1 MVIDQV
7 HGLQATGMSLNERFT
22 MFATAP
28 APARPRTPRRRP
40 STGGFYSDNMN
51 RNLIEQIARRLEQQT
66 KRQTLRQRLGI
77 GAGGLRRFGSESS
90 LAGLRRSNSFGDL
103 SQRGI
108 KSRISWRQS
117 NGNLNRSA
125 SFGNLSAGVWRGRGR
140 GLRGLRRRVGIR
152 VLRGRIRGGMNLFG
166 RINRIG
172 SRPLRGRGVGRG
184 GAAGAQGAGRGAR
197 RGAGRGGGGAGRGGG
212 GAGRGGG
219 RGLTRGAA
227 RGRGRGGI
235 SRQTVKPVPTKE
247 QLDLQL
253 DQYMAGTKSALDKEL
268 DSYMKN
274 AMELE

>member
-7 HGLQATGMSLNERFT
+7 HGLQATCMSLNERFS
-22 MFATAP
+22 MFAAGP
-28 APARPRTPRRRP
+28 APVRPRTPRRRP

-51 RNLIEQIARRLEQQT
+51 RNLIEQIARRLELQA
-66 KRQTLRQRLGI
+66 KRQALRQRLGI

-103 SQRGI
+103 SQRGV

-125 SFGNLSAGVWRGRGR
+125 SFGNLSGGAWRGR
-140 GLRGLRRRVGIR
+140 GLRGLRRRAGAR
-152 VLRGRIRGGMNLFG
+152 GLRGRLRGGMNFG
-166 RINRIG
+166 RMNRIG
-172 SRPLRGRGVGRG
+172 SRPLRGRG
-184 GAAGAQGAGRGAR
+184 AGLGAGRGAR
-197 RGAGRGGGGAGRGGG
+197 RGGGGGGGF
-212 GAGRGGG
+212 
-219 RGLTRGAA
+219 TRGAA

-235 SRQTVKPVPTKE
+235 SRQTPKPVPTKE
-247 QLDLQL
+247 ELDLQL

-268 DSYMKN
+268 ESYMKN

>member
-7 HGLQATGMSLNERFT
+7 HGLQATGMSLNDRFT
-22 MFATAP
+22 MFAAAP

-51 RNLIEQIARRLEQQT
+51 RNLIEQIARRLEQQA
-66 KRQTLRQRLGI
+66 KRQALRQRLGV
-77 GAGGLRRFGSESS
+77 GPGGLRRFGSESS
-90 LAGLRRSNSFGDL
+90 LAGLRRSNSFGNL
-103 SQRGI
+103 GQQGV
-108 KSRISWRQS
+108 KSRISWRQP

-125 SFGNLSAGVWRGRGR
+125 SFGNLSGGVWRGR
-140 GLRGLRRRVGIR
+140 GLRGLRWRVGNR
-152 VLRGRIRGGMNLFG
+152 VLRGRIRGGMNFV

-172 SRPLRGRGVGRG
+172 SRPLRARGVGRG
-184 GAAGAQGAGRGAR
+184 GARGRARGAAAAGRGAAA
-197 RGAGRGGGGAGRGGG
+197 AGRGRAGRGGAGRGF
-212 GAGRGGG
+212 A
-219 RGLTRGAA
+219 RGAA

-235 SRQTVKPVPTKE
+235 SRQTPKPAPTRE
-247 QLDLQL
+247 ELDLQL

>member
-7 HGLQATGMSLNERFT
+7 HGLQATSMSLNERFT
-22 MFATAP
+22 MFAASP

-51 RNLIEQIARRLEQQT
+51 RNLIEQIARRLEQQA
-66 KRQTLRQRLGI
+66 KRQALRQRLGV

-117 NGNLNRSA
+117 NGNLNRST
-125 SFGNLSAGVWRGRGR
+125 SFGNLSGGVWRGR
-140 GLRGLRRRVGIR
+140 GLRGLRWRVGNR
-152 VLRGRIRGGMNLFG
+152 VLRGRLRGGAHFG
-166 RINRIG
+166 RVSRVG

-184 GAAGAQGAGRGAR
+184 RGARARGRGRGDTAAPGAGRGRA
-197 RGAGRGGGGAGRGGG
+197 
-212 GAGRGGG
+212 
-219 RGLTRGAA
+219 RGAA

-235 SRQTVKPVPTKE
+235 SRQAPKPVPTKE
-247 QLDLQL
+247 ELDLQL
-253 DQYMAGTKSALDKEL
+253 DQYMASTKSALDKEL
-268 DSYMKN
+268 DTYMKN

>member
-7 HGLQATGMSLNERFT
+7 HGLQATCMSLNERFSL
-22 MFATAP
+22 FAAAP

-51 RNLIEQIARRLEQQT
+51 RNLIEQIARRLEQQA
-66 KRQTLRQRLGI
+66 KRQTLRQRLGF
-77 GAGGLRRFGSESS
+77 GAGALRRFGSESS
-90 LAGLRRSNSFGDL
+90 LPGLRRSNSFGDL
-103 SQRGI
+103 SQRGV

-125 SFGNLSAGVWRGRGR
+125 SFGNLSRGVWRDRGS
-140 GLRGLRRRVGIR
+140 RGLRRRVGNR
-152 VLRGRIRGGMNLFG
+152 VLRGRLRGGMNFG
-166 RINRIG
+166 RLNRIG

-184 GAAGAQGAGRGAR
+184 GRGAR
-197 RGAGRGGGGAGRGGG
+197 RGGGRGGGAGF
-212 GAGRGGG
+212 
-219 RGLTRGAA
+219 TRGAA

-235 SRQTVKPVPTKE
+235 SRQTPKPVPTRE
-247 QLDLQL
+247 ELDLQL